1 MPGPHHTVL
10 METPTKLDT
19 LVELLRQAPD
29 EVFLQ
34 PHNVPDPDAI
44 ASCLGLHYLLE
55 ARGIKTAIVYDR
67 NVEKANSLK
76 MLELFN
82 VPMKLASDVHTL
94 GEEDWA
100 VLVDA
105 QKGNANIT
113 DLATDEV
120 AAIDHHEDMGDKGY
134 RFSDIRPNVGSC
146 AAIIAEYFFENR
158 INPPPRLA
166 TALLYGIFMDTDN
179 LTRGARTLDIDMFYR
194 LYSIADLTIIN
205 ELRGNE
211 LAQEDLGLYADAF
224 KTVEIY
230 DDAGFLSLESLND
243 SLLGAA
249 GDIVV
254 SVSGVNVVVAYSKR
268 TSGVKL
274 SVRSILPAIRAN
286 ELVRSIV
293 EGVGFGGG
301 HFHMAGGFIPA
312 DRMAPRR
319 RIETFIKHRTIQFL
333 ELARS

>member
-1 MPGPHHTVL
+1 
-10 METPTKLDT
+10 
-19 LVELLRQAPD
+19 
-29 EVFLQ
+29 
-34 PHNVPDPDAI
+34 
-44 ASCLGLHYLLE
+44 
-55 ARGIKTAIVYDR
+55 
-67 NVEKANSLK
+67 
-76 MLELFN
+76 
-82 VPMKLASDVHTL
+82 
-94 GEEDWA
+94 
-100 VLVDA
+100 
-105 QKGNANIT
+105 
-113 DLATDEV
+113 
-120 AAIDHHEDMGDKGY
+120 
-134 RFSDIRPNVGSC
+134 
-146 AAIIAEYFFENR
+146 
-158 INPPPRLA
+158 
-166 TALLYGIFMDTDN
+166 MDTDN

-194 LYSIADLTIIN
+194 LYSIADLSIIN

-268 TSGVKL
+268 ASGVKL

-293 EGVGFGGG
+293 DGVGFGGG

-312 DRMAPRR
+312 DRMASRR

-333 ELARS
+333 EAARS